1 MSGGVFICYR
11 REESAFAARVIYDR
25 VAQRLGPEN
34 FHLDIDNIDVG
45 VDWFNA
51 LTDRIGACDALV
63 AIIGRNWISNVDKDN
78 RRKIDDTNDFVRIEI
93 EAALKR
99 DIRVIPVLLDGA
111 VMPKSAELPDS
122 LKGLARRQGIEISSA
137 RFEADVEKLTAA
149 LGSILDERRRRDASD
164 TEKARRAEEERRLK
178 EAAETERAAREERER
193 REGGEAARAKE
204 ARRLAE
210 AESARRAEDER
221 RAREAA
227 EAERVAREKRK
238 SQEGAVAR
246 PEGGQVALQATAA
259 AEAERPQ
266 KKGTA
271 WKNNHLF
278 MSYCNED
285 EAEVQSLVDD
295 LEKRGHQCWYAS
307 RDVQF
312 NYQIEIVEAIRSAPA
327 LIVVISERANSSDEI
342 PKEIALARKYR
353 VRTIPVRIEDTWPN
367 GALEYE
373 LSNAQNIDLF
383 KGRDTAI
390 GKLIRLLDHAK

>member
-278 MSYCNED
+278 ISYCNED

-295 LEKRGHQCWYAS
+295 L
-307 RDVQF
+307 
-312 NYQIEIVEAIRSAPA
+312 RSADTNA
-327 LIVVISERANSSDEI
+327 GMRRGTFSLITR
-342 PKEIALARKYR
+342 
-353 VRTIPVRIEDTWPN
+353 
-367 GALEYE
+367 
-373 LSNAQNIDLF
+373 
-383 KGRDTAI
+383 
-390 GKLIRLLDHAK
+390 